1 MDRELSLVVYH
12 SPLFP
17 AHWALYIPSMTD
29 PAIGK
34 IVHVTGDARNGFVHE
49 FKRGYLPADDERGH
63 SIIPL
68 ARISA
73 SHVVDVL
80 SPSGLLVYTAPDD
93 NLLALA
99 VDNVER
105 ELLSI
110 PAPGKSLNV
119 VDSLGRSQVGELLCL
134 RVELEL
140 MVDVDNREERLL
152 SRTVRRGSEMLLKG
166 SCMRVLFLRKHWA

>member
-34 IVHVTGDARNGFVHE
+34 IVHVTGDARNG
-49 FKRGYLPADDERGH
+49 
-63 SIIPL
+63 IIPL

-119 VDSLGRSQVGELLCL
+119 VDSLGRSQGRKVAIKNCQTWI
-134 RVELEL
+134 RDAV
-140 MVDVDNREERLL
+140 ERLVHAEL
-152 SRTVRRGSEMLLKG
+152 HPNS
-166 SCMRVLFLRKHWA
+166 W

>member
-1 MDRELSLVVYH
+1 
-12 SPLFP
+12 
-17 AHWALYIPSMTD
+17 MTD

-119 VDSLGRSQVGELLCL
+119 VDSLGRSQGRKVAIKNCQTWI
-134 RVELEL
+134 RDAV
-140 MVDVDNREERLL
+140 ERLVHAGIVPQEAL
-152 SRTVRRGSEMLLKG
+152 GIVDAAPKN
-166 SCMRVLFLRKHWA
+166 